1 MCINLKSVALSIV
14 IFMKSLISQARSPH
28 LKELGQTE
36 KSEPLAWRQ
45 SGPIHTRGPVGP
57 YWTIVKYVLKI
68 NGKFWTEGE
77 NMIALE
83 GPPAPSS
90 AMQLVRLQKQ
100 AGPWCGM
107 AMVSNAWGSA

>member
-28 LKELGQTE
+28 LKELGQTG

-45 SGPIHTRGPVGP
+45 SGPIHTRGPAGP
-57 YWTIVKYVLKI
+57 YWTIVKYVLKT

-77 NMIALE
+77 SMMALE
-83 GPPAPSS
+83 VPQLLQVGLSQKRYPSHHVLS
-90 AMQLVRLQKQ
+90 QPFVCRETLV
-100 AGPWCGM
+100 
-107 AMVSNAWGSA
+107 NE